1 MSKQVTYDDLR
12 LVYAL
17 VDEDIDVSDIVPQT
31 TTQAKILDM
40 VKAGGILSGTP
51 LSMQNEGDYYKK
63 SEIDNFLLNKVDTVE
78 GKQLSTEDFTTDE
91 KTKLASLQNYDDG
104 AIQEHIRNTNAHLT
118 VDDRI
123 KINNIKDGTN
133 VSYSTEE
140 KEIGTWVDGNKL
152 YEKTIVYN
160 EALPNADVDNPQ
172 FLDFDFD
179 MTDVN
184 LIIRQEGIIRSNSGV
199 NTLPYVSFASSQ
211 GKTYVAN
218 LTISGSNN
226 KIRLYTTMNLST
238 YTSLFI
244 TVRYTKKATE

>member
-1 MSKQVTYDDLR
+1 MAMTCNQLKIAN
-12 LVYAL
+12 AL
-17 VDEDIDVSDIVPQT
+17 LGAEVDVSNIIPTNTYEAQVL
-31 TTQAKILDM
+31 AI
-40 VKAGGILSGTP
+40 VKAGGLEAGVP
-51 LSMQNEGDYYKK
+51 LTIEDGGNYYTK
-63 SEIDNFLLNKVDTVE
+63 EQIDTLLYEKVDTMA
-78 GKQLSTEDFTTDE
+78 GFGLSQENFTPE
-91 KTKLASLQNYDDG
+91 YKAKLESLQNYDDG
-104 AIQEHIRNTNAHLT
+104 AIQEHIGDTNAHLT

-140 KEIGTWVDGNKL
+140 QEIGEWVDGSKI
-152 YEKTIVYN
+152 YEKTITYN

-184 LIIRQEGIIRSNSGV
+184 LIIKQEGIIRSNLGV

-218 LTISGSNN
+218 LTISESNN

>member
-63 SEIDNFLLNKVDTVE
+63 IEIDNFLLNKVDTVE

-104 AIQEHIRNTNAHLT
+104 AIQEHIGDTNTHLT

-133 VSYSTEE
+133 VAYSTEE
-140 KEIGTWVDGNKL
+140 KEIGTWTDGSKI

-160 EALPNADVDNPQ
+160 EALPNADIDSPQ
-172 FLDFDFD
+172 YLDFDFD
-179 MTDVN
+179 MTDID
-184 LIIRQEGIIRSNSGV
+184 LIIRQEGIIRSNLGV